1 MTHEEQIWMKTHW
14 KRMSIDANGK
24 WIPPQDN
31 VRDVLTRYLLTY
43 GITHKQAATEIR
55 RELKVI
61 LAELQESK

>member
-1 MTHEEQIWMKTHW
+1 MYKYERIN
-14 KRMSIDANGK
+14 SLAVDANGK

-43 GITHKQAATEIR
+43 GLTHKQAATAIR
-55 RELKVI
+55 QDLKAI